1 MVDILRMTLR
11 RLNLLNT
18 ESPDNEQQRERTENG
33 PSQWPRAANEY
44 VVLAGTAN
52 SDANPSTSSP
62 PSQQTLPKAKE
73 TGSGEVMQSP
83 RVPMSQIPST
93 HLRTLSTET
102 AQSGE
107 RRETQLRTEKSLDD
121 SLPPM
126 RQHSAQ
132 QTNLN
137 GEMKGTRKTDG
148 MTSGAESEEH
158 RPSPSSPQNGDAFDP
173 SHSPAPPPLPP
184 RTPRQNATQC
194 PTESDAFPRTV
205 LTRPHI
211 LSNHRNRSLSTY
223 LLWTLGPKPPA
234 DAIVSRRL
242 SNGQLQFVAIEQRDT
257 GELALPGGML
267 KKGEAPTEAAVRG
280 FSEETMGG
288 DRREDKLEHFW
299 KKGKT
304 VYQEYVD
311 DHRNTD
317 NAWEGTT
324 AVNIHDT
331 DGLLE
336 DIELE
341 GGDDAKTAR
350 WVDVKQELLKLYAS
364 HDYLV
369 HLFQKMHENPDK
381 NKPFYTLTKIINS

>member
-62 PSQQTLPKAKE
+62 PPQQTLPKAKE

-121 SLPPM
+121 LLPPM

-158 RPSPSSPQNGDAFDP
+158 RPSPSSPQNGDAFAP
-173 SHSPAPPPLPP
+173 SHSLALPP

-194 PTESDAFPRTV
+194 PTESDAFPRTPAAHSV
-205 LTRPHI
+205 KSPQ
-211 LSNHRNRSLSTY
+211 
-223 LLWTLGPKPPA
+223 PKPFHVSSL
-234 DAIVSRRL
+234 DA
-242 SNGQLQFVAIEQRDT
+242 GAQTT
-257 GELALPGGML
+257 GGCHC
-267 KKGEAPTEAAVRG
+267 V
-280 FSEETMGG
+280 
-288 DRREDKLEHFW
+288 
-299 KKGKT
+299 
-304 VYQEYVD
+304 
-311 DHRNTD
+311 
-317 NAWEGTT
+317 TT
-324 AVNIHDT
+324 AVEWPIAIC
-331 DGLLE
+331 G
-336 DIELE
+336 
-341 GGDDAKTAR
+341 
-350 WVDVKQELLKLYAS
+350 Y
-364 HDYLV
+364 
-369 HLFQKMHENPDK
+369 
-381 NKPFYTLTKIINS
+381 